1 MGHTRFF
8 WAHPTTQP
16 WQPQKDVL
24 RLFCHKC
31 TECQFYPDQVTQ
43 HSAMSGLKNIF
54 GFFDQDVISSVERWY
69 LLLIC
74 LKSNH
79 FWQNFNFWNFDTKSQ
94 VSSQCDLLG
103 KLAFLAMLKSICLWM
118 FEKCHI
124 YSGNRNFVENSNLE
138 SPICTSLRSM
148 KFLTFFGSLIL
159 HFNTVIWPRCE
170 KSLNYS
176 NFQRFLSHFTHKSI
190 LEYISTVHG
199 VNDRSLRPMWR

>member
-1 MGHTRFF
+1 MELKLTWGKGATKSTN
-8 WAHPTTQP
+8 P
-16 WQPQKDVL
+16 L
-24 RLFCHKC
+24 
-31 TECQFYPDQVTQ
+31 
-43 HSAMSGLKNIF
+43 HSALRGLKNIF

-138 SPICTSLRSM
+138 SPICASLRSM

-159 HFNTVIWPRCE
+159 HFSTVIWPRCE

-199 VNDRSLRPMWR
+199 VDDRSLRPMWR